1 MPRDCC
7 SVDYDVHFDAENAR
21 SDLLDYRANGAD
33 GSTRRL
39 LDALIAE
46 GVGGA
51 SLLDIG
57 GGVGIVQL
65 ELLEA
70 GAARSVDVDASAPYL
85 AVAEAEAAER
95 GFGDRTEY
103 RHGDFVALADEVLP
117 ADVVTLDHVI
127 CCYRDVQALVI
138 RSAQH
143 AQRLLG
149 VVYPVDRWWTRLAIR
164 IVNLVTRIQR
174 SDYRA
179 YVHSA
184 RLVDRLIR
192 DAGLEQRYH
201 HAGMVWQT
209 AVYAR
214 VSPAT
219 ETAS

>member
-7 SVDYDVHFDAENAR
+7 SVDYDVHFDAEHAR
-21 SDLLDYRANGAD
+21 DDLLDYRANGAD
-33 GSTRRL
+33 GATRRL
-39 LDALIAE
+39 LDALIGE
-46 GVGGA
+46 GVSGA

-70 GAARSVDVDASAPYL
+70 GAAGSLDVDASGPYL
-85 AVAEAEAAER
+85 AVAETEAAER

-103 RHGDFVALADEVLP
+103 RHGDFVALADEIQP
-117 ADVVTLDHVI
+117 AEIVTLDRVI
-127 CCYRDVQALVI
+127 CCYPDVRPLVS

-143 AQRLLG
+143 AQRLFG
-149 VVYPVDRWWTRLAIR
+149 VVYPVDRWWTRLGIR
-164 IVNLVTRIQR
+164 VMNLVTRIQR

-184 RLVDRLIR
+184 RLVDLLIR
-192 DAGLEQRYH
+192 DAGLELRHH

-214 VSPAT
+214 VRLAT
-219 ETAS
+219 DTSS